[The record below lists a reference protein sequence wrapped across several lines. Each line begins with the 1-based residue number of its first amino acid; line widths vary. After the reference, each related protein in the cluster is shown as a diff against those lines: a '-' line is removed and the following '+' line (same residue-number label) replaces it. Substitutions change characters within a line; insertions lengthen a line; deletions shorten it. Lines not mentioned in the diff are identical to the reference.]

1 MIELPTERS
10 KALDYNPKLMI
21 IFGKPKSGK
30 STLMASL
37 EDNLIIDLEDGYRA
51 LSVLKVLV
59 SSAIEL
65 FETKKA
71 LEAKMQKEG
80 HKPYR
85 FITID
90 NASRLEEIALY
101 YAAHLY
107 RNTAMGASWGY
118 KQDSLGKNIID
129 PKTNKPIIDPTADV
143 RKLPNGSGYL
153 YMREAIKKLVYMFYP
168 YCETLILVCHVKD
181 KQIRKESEE
190 MSEMSLDLAGKTGD
204 IIAGEADAIGY
215 LYREGKA
222 TYLSFDGGGNI
233 IMEARPAHLRGK
245 TFKVIEADKEGNL
258 KVDTT
263 TLFI

>member
-1 MIELPTERS
+1 
-10 KALDYNPKLMI
+10 
-21 IFGKPKSGK
+21 
-30 STLMASL
+30 
-37 EDNLIIDLEDGYRA
+37 
-51 LSVLKVLV
+51 
-59 SSAIEL
+59 
-65 FETKKA
+65 
-71 LEAKMQKEG
+71 
-80 HKPYR
+80 
-85 FITID
+85 
-90 NASRLEEIALY
+90 
-101 YAAHLY
+101 
-107 RNTAMGASWGY
+107 
-118 KQDSLGKNIID
+118 
-129 PKTNKPIIDPTADV
+129 
-143 RKLPNGSGYL
+143 
-153 YMREAIKKLVYMFYP
+153 MFYP

-222 TYLSFDGGGNI
+222 TYLSFDGSGNI